1 MRHIIMCLAL
11 VFCLFVKVVGKNKI
25 LQEEGRITKD
35 NIDNDEAQ
43 KEDFE
48 SLEFVDDKE
57 NEIENEVGLNE
68 SDDGLSLE
76 SRLSILEDLGVS
88 DADSGISYRVDRQ
101 KGIVR
106 IQKGIW
112 QVKKINKSWVG
123 GRIIVEEFTPKKV
136 DKSLIRNQVS
146 LVYGIKL

>member
-1 MRHIIMCLAL
+1 MCLAL

-48 SLEFVDDKE
+48 SLEYVDSE
-57 NEIENEVGLNE
+57 ESEIENEDGVNK
-68 SDDGLSLE
+68 SDGRVSWKT
-76 SRLSILEDLGVS
+76 RLSVLEELGVS
-88 DADSGISYRVDRQ
+88 DDDFGISYRYDRK
-101 KGIVR
+101 KGIVK

-112 QVKKINKSWVG
+112 QVKKINESWIG
-123 GRIIVEEFTPKKV
+123 GRIIVEEFTPKKLIR
-136 DKSLIRNQVS
+136 SLIRNQVS
-146 LVYGIKL
+146 LV